1 MLSARF
7 CWAKPG
13 SLTEGATYTRAN
25 TTGCQHST
33 PIDNLARRTGM
44 LIDADLE
51 LELELTLEAFNA
63 RRELPNRNMMTE
75 IWRLS
80 QGDRMDGGES

>member
-1 MLSARF
+1 
-7 CWAKPG
+7 
-13 SLTEGATYTRAN
+13 
-25 TTGCQHST
+25 
-33 PIDNLARRTGM
+33 M